1 MFHRDY
7 TLLHPSALDID
18 LAYRYLHPFWTTP
31 SPHWLAVLHLDG
43 PGGGLT
49 RLGRRFMPP
58 KNKSKNAPN
67 QHDKRHESGLA
78 PPGKRVIKKPS
89 NGQLNGSPNGK
100 PVPAPTLP
108 STGLNS
114 GFKFPRPA
122 DHAEPASPP
131 ATRDYAVPLE
141 GTERD
146 RVCSDAELEEG
157 GQCDDMGDA
166 SVEPATSAAPSIDVQ
181 PPLHKAATSK
191 HGTGRLAAI
200 STILSYYPLRDAISI
215 LILLLSLPPTLVL
228 VIQTLFASLTFVPP
242 TASISLSTL
251 PNFKEMFNSPNFGY
265 PALATILFVDLMF
278 WFVWALV
285 WKPMQNIFLDLSQ
298 AVIAVSL
305 SGAAA
310 STGGP
315 TYSIATT
322 TIIVCVV
329 HVLRYRAI
337 HLTALD
343 YLRSVI
349 HKMDIGIQF
358 DAPSFAT
365 TLVSSPSLERSS
377 FQTTCRIILGIH
389 IVSQGVTTC
398 IRRSLVKANEQSANT
413 PAVAKTDTEATAGC
427 EPNIRPGTGLAEAS
441 QHGASTISSD
451 GRPPGPSPSFS
462 ESKLRETS
470 GKRKR
475 KQANQVRSQQPLWA
489 AIASTKV
496 TFVKEMEQRESADD
510 ARESAKM
517 DTTATNNNVHN
528 IYRTTDRVWV
538 CEVRDTEILFS
549 VELSSLSWSETAET
563 ADDGKSLSAGIDKS
577 KPFFIRIN
585 GAAWSST
592 RIMPSS
598 ATDDSGVKKGE
609 QYDGEIFGLAPLS
622 SYHCEVVSMDS
633 QQVLCSASIITQPAP
648 TAEQTASSSQP
659 QHQALRP
666 ASPITTLKQSIV
678 SAEAK
683 LKDTQNRCRKTK
695 KDQRTTL
702 SEIRKEVN
710 MYKGKVDSAGADDKL
725 ERRIAQITQH
735 KNQAEEAAAD
745 LKNEMDALGDLPAN
759 DVAQSEAAKRRW
771 QSATNTKSGANR
783 ELESAKNEGDR
794 ETNALR
800 AEHTQTKTRR
810 EKAATRLQQRSDEL
824 EKLKV
829 KQHAE
834 MSAKQKREYEL
845 AQRHQQ
851 RENEEKAYQFQISSM
866 EADIQTLQQKA
877 HDSYAEI
884 AALQS
889 WPGQPPPYPGY
900 SQPPTPENA
909 QSGANGVL
917 PNPQNAAFTPFGPVQ
932 FNAAFHSPQ
941 SSMAQHQSA
950 PQTRGRSSS
959 MLSAYSGFTDG
970 ADDNLLPPEHRPQP
984 YNWNLQ
990 PSAGTGA
997 PQVLDDRKESEGSG
1011 NSGSLNGGSTGSN
1024 SPRPDAKV
1032 FVPGSKVTPLS
1043 PIGPPGGSKGK
1054 EKAPQS
1060 PLQNHA
1066 SADCR

>member
-1 MFHRDY
+1 
-7 TLLHPSALDID
+7 
-18 LAYRYLHPFWTTP
+18 
-31 SPHWLAVLHLDG
+31 
-43 PGGGLT
+43 
-49 RLGRRFMPP
+49 MPP
-58 KNKSKNAPN
+58 KNKPKNAPN

-78 PPGKRVIKKPS
+78 PPGKRVTKKVS

-100 PVPAPTLP
+100 TVPAPALP

-114 GFKFPRPA
+114 GFKFPRLA
-122 DHAEPASPP
+122 DHLDPAAQPAS
-131 ATRDYAVPLE
+131 RDHAVPLE
-141 GTERD
+141 GTRRE
-146 RVCSDAELEEG
+146 RVCSDASLEEG
-157 GQCDDMGDA
+157 GQCDEMGDCNT
-166 SVEPATSAAPSIDVQ
+166 EPAPAAVPSIGVQ
-181 PPLHKAATSK
+181 PPVQKAATTK
-191 HGTGRLAAI
+191 HGNGRLAAI

-251 PNFKEMFNSPNFGY
+251 PNFKEMFNSSNFGY

-278 WFVWALV
+278 WFIWALV
-285 WKPMQNIFLDLSQ
+285 WKPVQNVFLDLSQ

-365 TLVSSPSLERSS
+365 TLFSPPSFERSS
-377 FQTTCRIILGIH
+377 FQTTFRIILGIH

-398 IRRSLVKANEQSANT
+398 IRRSLVKANEQSANA
-413 PAVAKTDTEATAGC
+413 PAISKTDTEAAAGSDS
-427 EPNIRPGTGLAEAS
+427 NSRSNTGLAEAS
-441 QHGASTISSD
+441 QHGTSAISSD
-451 GRPPGPSPSFS
+451 GRPPGPSPSHS
-462 ESKLRETS
+462 DHKLRESS
-470 GKRKR
+470 GKKKR

-510 ARESAKM
+510 AREAAKM
-517 DTTATNNNVHN
+517 DTTATSTN
-528 IYRTTDRVWV
+528 ISNTNHTTNRVWI

-549 VELSSLSWSETAET
+549 VELSPFAVMETAESV
-563 ADDGKSLSAGIDKS
+563 DESNGVSAGIDKS

-592 RIMPSS
+592 RIMCS
-598 ATDDSGVKKGE
+598 AIEGGSAAQKGD

-622 SYHCEVVSMDS
+622 SYHCEVVAIAS
-633 QQVLCSASIITQPAP
+633 QKVLCSASIITQPAP
-648 TAEQTASSSQP
+648 AAEQAVSSSQP
-659 QHQALRP
+659 HHQALRP
-666 ASPITTLKQSIV
+666 SSPITTLKQSIV
-678 SAEAK
+678 SAEAR
-683 LKDTQNRCRKTK
+683 LNETRNRSRKTK
-695 KDQRTTL
+695 KDLRTTQ

-710 MYKGKVDSAGADDKL
+710 TLKSKVESSGGADDKL

-735 KNQAEEAAAD
+735 KNQAEEATAE
-745 LKNEMDALGDLPAN
+745 LKSEIDTLGDIPSDEL
-759 DVAQSEAAKRRW
+759 VESEATRRIW
-771 QSATNTKSGANR
+771 QSAMNAKKSANK
-783 ELESAKNEGDR
+783 ELDDARTEGDR
-794 ETNALR
+794 ELNNLR
-800 AEHTQTKTRR
+800 GEHYQTKAKR
-810 EKAATRLQQRSDEL
+810 EKAVTRLQQRSEEL
-824 EKLKV
+824 EKLTS
-829 KQHAE
+829 KQQAD
-834 MSAKQKREYEL
+834 MSAKQKRDFDR
-845 AQRHQQ
+845 AQQAQQ
-851 RENEEKAYQFQISSM
+851 RDNENGMFRYQLATI
-866 EADIQTLQQKA
+866 EAEIQTVEQKA
-877 HDSYAEI
+877 HETYAEI
-884 AALQS
+884 ASLQS

-900 SQPPTPENA
+900 SQPPTPENV
-909 QSGANGVL
+909 QPGANGVQ
-917 PNPQNAAFTPFGPVQ
+917 PSPQTTAFPPYGPTN
-932 FNAAFHSPQ
+932 FNAPFHSPQ
-941 SSMAQHQSA
+941 TSMSQQQQPQQQHASHQA
-950 PQTRGRSSS
+950 RGRSSS
-959 MLSAYSGFTDG
+959 MLSAYSGFTDGG

-984 YNWNLQ
+984 YNWTNAVAGAQ
-990 PSAGTGA
+990 PHI
-997 PQVLDDRKESEGSG
+997 LDDRKESEGGSSG

-1024 SPRPDAKV
+1024 SPRPEAKV
-1032 FVPGSKVTPLS
+1032 FVPGGGNKTQQQQQQPLS
-1043 PIGPPGGSKGK
+1043 PIGPPGAGKGK

-1066 SADCR
+1066 SAGYGYGYGPVR

>member
-1 MFHRDY
+1 
-7 TLLHPSALDID
+7 
-18 LAYRYLHPFWTTP
+18 
-31 SPHWLAVLHLDG
+31 
-43 PGGGLT
+43 
-49 RLGRRFMPP
+49 MPP

-78 PPGKRVIKKPS
+78 PPGKRVNRKTS

-100 PVPAPTLP
+100 TVPAPALP

-122 DHAEPASPP
+122 DNLDPA
-131 ATRDYAVPLE
+131 AQTVTRDHAVPLE

-146 RVCSDAELEEG
+146 RVCSDASLEEG
-157 GQCDDMGDA
+157 GQCDEMGDCN
-166 SVEPATSAAPSIDVQ
+166 VETAAAAAPSIGVQ
-181 PPLHKAATSK
+181 LPTYNAATPK
-191 HGTGRLAAI
+191 HGNGRLAAI

-251 PNFKEMFNSPNFGY
+251 PNIKEMFNSSNFGY

-278 WFVWALV
+278 WFIWALV
-285 WKPMQNIFLDLSQ
+285 WKPVQNVFLDLSQ

-365 TLVSSPSLERSS
+365 TLFSSPSLERSS
-377 FQTTCRIILGIH
+377 FQTTMRIILGIH

-413 PAVAKTDTEATAGC
+413 PAITKTDPEATVGS
-427 EPNIRPGTGLAEAS
+427 ETSRSNTGLAEAS
-441 QHGASTISSD
+441 QHATSAINSD
-451 GRPPGPSPSFS
+451 GRPPGPSPAHSDN
-462 ESKLRETS
+462 KLRETN
-470 GKRKR
+470 GKKKR

-510 ARESAKM
+510 AREASKM
-517 DTTATNNNVHN
+517 DTTATSTHISNTNHTSNR
-528 IYRTTDRVWV
+528 IWI
-538 CEVRDTEILFS
+538 CEVRDTETLFS
-549 VELSSLSWSETAET
+549 VELSPFAVMETAESIEE
-563 ADDGKSLSAGIDKS
+563 GKGVSAGLDRS

-592 RIMPSS
+592 RIMSS
-598 ATDDSGVKKGE
+598 STEGDSAGQKGD

-622 SYHCEVVSMDS
+622 NYHCEVVAIAS
-633 QQVLCSASIITQPAP
+633 QKVLCSASIITQPAP
-648 TAEQTASSSQP
+648 TAEQAASSSQP

-666 ASPITTLKQSIV
+666 SSPITTLKQSIV
-678 SAEAK
+678 SAEAR
-683 LKDTQNRCRKTK
+683 LNDTRNRSRKTK
-695 KDQRTTL
+695 KDLRNAQ

-710 MYKGKVDSAGADDKL
+710 SFKSKVESSGGADDKL

-735 KNQAEEAAAD
+735 KNQADDAAAE
-745 LKNEMDALGDLPAN
+745 LKSEMDALGDIPSDEL
-759 DVAQSEAAKRRW
+759 AQSEAKKRKW
-771 QSATNTKSGANR
+771 QSANSSKHGANK
-783 ELESAKNEGDR
+783 ELENAKSEGDR
-794 ETNALR
+794 DINNLR
-800 AEHTQTKTRR
+800 AEQYQAKAKR
-810 EKAATRLQQRSDEL
+810 EKAATRLQQRAEEL
-824 EKLKV
+824 EKLTS
-829 KQHAE
+829 KQQAD
-834 MSAKQKREYEL
+834 MTAKQKREYDRAAL
-845 AQRHQQ
+845 VQQ
-851 RENEEKAYQFQISSM
+851 RDNDENMLQYSLATM
-866 EADIQTLQQKA
+866 EAETQGVLQKA
-877 HDSYAEI
+877 HETYAEI
-884 AALQS
+884 ATVQS
-889 WPGQPPPYPGY
+889 WPGQPPPYPGH
-900 SQPPTPENA
+900 SQPPTPENVHA
-909 QSGANGVL
+909 GMNGAL
-917 PNPQNAAFTPFGPVQ
+917 ASPQTTAFPSFNPTQ
-932 FNAAFHSPQ
+932 FNQSFHTPQ
-941 SSMAQHQSA
+941 ASMSQQQQQPP

-984 YNWNLQ
+984 YNWNSQ
-990 PSAGTGA
+990 PNVTAGA
-997 PQVLDDRKESEGSG
+997 PRVLDDRKESEGSG

-1024 SPRPDAKV
+1024 SPRPEAKV
-1032 FVPGSKVTPLS
+1032 FVPGSKAAAPLS
-1043 PIGPPGGSKGK
+1043 PIGPPSGKGK
-1054 EKAPQS
+1054 EKGPQS

-1066 SADCR
+1066 NAGYGPVR